1 MKVLHVLESSI
12 PDTGGYV
19 VRAQSI
25 IDQQKRLG
33 MEVAVV
39 TSPLFPAK
47 DDSVTVEH
55 FADVPHFRTNF
66 IPSPRNARSKLS
78 SYLTRVLMMHRY
90 RKAVMRIV
98 EQERPDILH
107 AHSSY
112 LNPLAALP
120 AARRFGLPLVYE
132 VRTLWGESAVV
143 EDGLRADSWKHKL
156 IWNLELKAMHAADR
170 VVPNAQGIRNALV
183 DKGVPADKLEV
194 IPNGVDLAKFTPV
207 PRDAERARS
216 AGLDGNFVVG
226 FIGTMRRLEG
236 LSTLVEAIHQCRAR
250 GLAMKCVIVGD
261 GPDRRDLEALAA
273 RLGGDSVMF
282 TGTVPHSDV
291 SSWYSVMDVPV
302 YPRLRAVINERVTPL
317 KPLEAMALGKVCVGS
332 DVGGLLELISH
343 DDTGIIFPAQDAAA
357 LATALEGLMKDP
369 ALMER
374 LRQRAFE
381 YVRTERTWSAIGP
394 RYAAMYEKLLLAR
407 HPAAVAARPAEAA
420 GRR

>member
-143 EDGLRADSWKHKL
+143 EGVCIGSSAEVFEEIVQRAVDGDSEIRYRVYFGCAGWAPGQLEGELARSDWRICDGSAEFVFRDNPYEIWELLMAD
-156 IWNLELKAMHAADR
+156 WNR
-170 VVPNAQGIRNALV
+170 RN
-183 DKGVPADKLEV
+183 P
-194 IPNGVDLAKFTPV
+194 PV
-207 PRDAERARS
+207 P
-216 AGLDGNFVVG
+216 GV
-226 FIGTMRRLEG
+226 
-236 LSTLVEAIHQCRAR
+236 
-250 GLAMKCVIVGD
+250 
-261 GPDRRDLEALAA
+261 
-273 RLGGDSVMF
+273 GGD
-282 TGTVPHSDV
+282 H
-291 SSWYSVMDVPV
+291 
-302 YPRLRAVINERVTPL
+302 RLN
-317 KPLEAMALGKVCVGS
+317 
-332 DVGGLLELISH
+332 
-343 DDTGIIFPAQDAAA
+343 
-357 LATALEGLMKDP
+357 
-369 ALMER
+369 
-374 LRQRAFE
+374 
-381 YVRTERTWSAIGP
+381 
-394 RYAAMYEKLLLAR
+394 
-407 HPAAVAARPAEAA
+407 
-420 GRR
+420 